1 MLVFLEIT
9 GLNMIPRV
17 SLMKNGEEIVSV
29 GGAMEPSAKN
39 MGISA
44 SNSVLLDLAR
54 VCKSVSDILEIIISY
69 NPP

>member
-1 MLVFLEIT
+1 MILVF
-9 GLNMIPRV
+9 RV

-54 VCKSVSDILEIIISY
+54 VRELLIHEMIYDVSIARMTRFGSSF
-69 NPP
+69 

>member
-9 GLNMIPRV
+9 GVNMIFRV

-54 VCKSVSDILEIIISY
+54 VCHYSSITTKLFEY
-69 NPP
+69 FE

>member
-1 MLVFLEIT
+1 MILVF
-9 GLNMIPRV
+9 RV

-54 VCKSVSDILEIIISY
+54 VRELLIHEVIYYVSIVRMTRFGSSF
-69 NPP
+69 

>member
-1 MLVFLEIT
+1 
-9 GLNMIPRV
+9 
-17 SLMKNGEEIVSV
+17 MKNGEEIVYV

-54 VCKSVSDILEIIISY
+54 VCGSASDIWEIIIT
-69 NPP
+69 PKDC

>member
-1 MLVFLEIT
+1 MILVF
-9 GLNMIPRV
+9 RV

-54 VCKSVSDILEIIISY
+54 VCDNSDIYLRFHNISAS
-69 NPP
+69 PG

>member
-1 MLVFLEIT
+1 MS
-9 GLNMIPRV
+9 RV
-17 SLMKNGEEIVSV
+17 SLMKNGEEVVSV

-54 VCKSVSDILEIIISY
+54 VCCVSSRTKM
-69 NPP
+69 

>member
-1 MLVFLEIT
+1 MILVF
-9 GLNMIPRV
+9 RV

-54 VCKSVSDILEIIISY
+54 VRELLIHEMIYDVSIVRMTRFGSSF
-69 NPP
+69 